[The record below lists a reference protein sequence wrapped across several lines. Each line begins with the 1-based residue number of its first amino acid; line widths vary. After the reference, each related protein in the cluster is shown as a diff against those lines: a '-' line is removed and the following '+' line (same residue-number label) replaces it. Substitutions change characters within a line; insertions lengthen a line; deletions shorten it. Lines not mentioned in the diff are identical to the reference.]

1 MSRISKIPHRILKT
15 PNSGNSYYFRAYI
28 PHDLVQQV
36 GGQKS
41 FRISLQSG
49 IPSQSKRLC
58 RSLSKTLENIF
69 NEIRSGM
76 RSLTIADIKE
86 ILRIEIRKSILHSRH
101 VHLGTNEFSE
111 ESVQESLKHQRNRKE
126 NLKSTLQ
133 QNLKE
138 YESRIDETLE
148 AILSGKEI
156 EIHRNSVDYKQ
167 LRRNFVRIHNLRLK
181 WIEDLLENKGRKDS
195 DLEAEAE
202 TLVEMDLYE
211 RENKVYSTPNKSIQT
226 VSGENG
232 VLETIEGYLE
242 RKRLERT
249 AERTIGEKQA
259 VLEEFCEVTGIDS
272 MEQVSK
278 EVIRNYITVQSKLPL
293 NRKKNPRY
301 RDKTISQ
308 ILEMQDVEVQG
319 VNNINKKLT
328 ILTAFG
334 NWSEK
339 NGFLKQNHFSGM
351 KLDAKKAG
359 AVERENFN
367 DQDLKKILNP
377 QTYLNS
383 TIKGISSVTKKPIS
397 NREAYYW
404 IFLLG
409 IFSGLR
415 TNEMTQLRLEDF
427 QQVDDGVWM
436 IQVQETEETRVKTRN
451 SVRKVPV
458 HPKLIELGILDY
470 IQSLRN
476 QKKERFF
483 WELKMVRGKYGKE
496 VSRFF
501 NEKYLKEVGVW
512 KQTVKVLYC
521 TRHTLIHNLY
531 RKGVDENVIKTLVGH
546 KKEFTM
552 KHYGGNPYDAEQILK
567 EISRV
572 EYPSVDFGG
581 LRVDWKREK

>member
-1 MSRISKIPHRILKT
+1 MFRNSKIPNRILKT

-28 PHDLVQQV
+28 PQDLIQQV

-49 IPSQSKRLC
+49 IPSQSKK
-58 RSLSKTLENIF
+58 LSRNLSIKLEKIF
-69 NEIRSGM
+69 LEIRAGM
-76 RSLTIADIKE
+76 RSLTIEDIKE
-86 ILRIEIRKSILHSRH
+86 ILRIEIRKSILHSHH
-101 VHLGTNEFSE
+101 VHLGTNEFSDE
-111 ESVQESLKHQRNRKE
+111 AVNESLNYQRTRKE
-126 NLKSTLQ
+126 NLKNTLQ

-148 AILSGKEI
+148 EILSTKEI
-156 EIHRNSVDYKQ
+156 EIHRDSVDYKQ
-167 LRRNFVRIHNLRLK
+167 LRRNFVKIHNLRLK
-181 WIEDLLENKGRKDS
+181 WIENLLENKGTKDS
-195 DLEAEAE
+195 DFEAEAE
-202 TLVEMDLYE
+202 NLLGIDLYE
-211 RENKVYSTPNKSIQT
+211 REEKVVQTPNRSIQS
-226 VSGENG
+226 VSGANC
-232 VLETIEGYLE
+232 VLETIESYLNW
-242 RKRLERT
+242 KRLEKT
-249 AERTIGEKQA
+249 AERTIWEKKA
-259 VLEEFCEVTGIDS
+259 VIEEFFEITGLEF

-278 EVIRNYITVQSKLPL
+278 EVIRNYITIQSKLPL
-293 NRKKNPRY
+293 NRKKNPKY

-308 ILEMQDVEVQG
+308 ILEMQNVEVQG

-328 ILTAFG
+328 VLTAFG

-339 NGFLKQNHFSGM
+339 NGFLNQNLFSGM

-359 AVERENFN
+359 AVERENFT

-377 QTYLNS
+377 QTYLSS
-383 TIKGISSVTKKPIS
+383 TIQGISSVTKKPIS

-409 IFSGLR
+409 IFSGMR
-415 TNEMTQLRLEDF
+415 TNEMTQLRLDDF
-427 QQVDDGVWM
+427 QQIDGVWM
-436 IQVQETEETRVKTRN
+436 IQVDETEETRVKTRN
-451 SVRKVPV
+451 SIRKVPV

-470 IQSLRN
+470 IQKLRK
-476 QKKERFF
+476 QKQDRFF

-496 VSRFF
+496 VSRFY

-546 KKEFTM
+546 EKEFTM
-552 KHYGGNPYDAEQILK
+552 KHYGGNPYDAENLLN
-567 EISRV
+567 EISKV
-572 EYPSVDFGG
+572 EYSSVDFGS
-581 LRVDWKREK
+581 LKLDWKKMK

>member
-1 MSRISKIPHRILKT
+1 VFRNSKIPYRILKT

-28 PHDLVQQV
+28 PHDLIQQV

-49 IPSQSKRLC
+49 IPSQSKK
-58 RSLSKTLENIF
+58 LSRNLSIKLEKIF
-69 NEIRSGM
+69 LEIRAGM
-76 RSLTIADIKE
+76 RSLTIEDIKE
-86 ILRIEIRKSILHSRH
+86 ILRIEIRKSILHSHH
-101 VHLGTNEFSE
+101 VHLGTNEFSDE
-111 ESVQESLKHQRNRKE
+111 AVNESLNYQRTRKE
-126 NLKSTLQ
+126 NLKNTLQ

-148 AILSGKEI
+148 EILSTKEI
-156 EIHRNSVDYKQ
+156 EIHRDSVDYKQ
-167 LRRNFVRIHNLRLK
+167 LRRNFVKIHNLRLK
-181 WIEDLLENKGRKDS
+181 WIENLLENKGTKDS
-195 DLEAEAE
+195 DFEAEAE
-202 TLVEMDLYE
+202 NLLGIDLYE
-211 RENKVYSTPNKSIQT
+211 REEKVVQTPNRSIQS
-226 VSGENG
+226 VSGANC
-232 VLETIEGYLE
+232 VLETIESYLNW
-242 RKRLERT
+242 KRLEKT
-249 AERTIGEKQA
+249 AERTIWEKKA
-259 VLEEFCEVTGIDS
+259 VIEEFFEITGLEF

-278 EVIRNYITVQSKLPL
+278 EVIRNYITIQSKLPL
-293 NRKKNPRY
+293 NRKKNPKY

-308 ILEMQDVEVQG
+308 ILEMQNVEVQG

-328 ILTAFG
+328 VLTAFG

-339 NGFLKQNHFSGM
+339 NGFLNQNLFSGM

-359 AVERENFN
+359 AVERENFT

-377 QTYLNS
+377 QTYLSS
-383 TIKGISSVTKKPIS
+383 TIQGISSVTKKPIS

-409 IFSGLR
+409 IFSGMR
-415 TNEMTQLRLEDF
+415 TNEMTQLRLDDF
-427 QQVDDGVWM
+427 QQIDGVWM
-436 IQVQETEETRVKTRN
+436 IQVDETEETRVKTRN
-451 SVRKVPV
+451 SIRKVPV

-470 IQSLRN
+470 IQKLRK
-476 QKKERFF
+476 QKQDRFF

-496 VSRFF
+496 VSRFY

-546 KKEFTM
+546 EKEFTM
-552 KHYGGNPYDAEQILK
+552 KHYGGNPYDAENLLN
-567 EISRV
+567 EISKV
-572 EYPSVDFGG
+572 EYSSVDFGS
-581 LRVDWKREK
+581 LKVDWKRVR

>member
-1 MSRISKIPHRILKT
+1 MFRNSKIPYRILKT

-28 PHDLVQQV
+28 PHDLIQQV

-49 IPSQSKRLC
+49 IPSQSKK
-58 RSLSKTLENIF
+58 LSRNLSIKLEKIF
-69 NEIRSGM
+69 LEIRAGM
-76 RSLTIADIKE
+76 RSLTIEDIKE
-86 ILRIEIRKSILHSRH
+86 ILRIEIRKSILHSHH
-101 VHLGTNEFSE
+101 VHLGTNEFSDE
-111 ESVQESLKHQRNRKE
+111 AVNESLNYQRTRKE
-126 NLKSTLQ
+126 NLKNTLQ

-148 AILSGKEI
+148 EILSTKEI
-156 EIHRNSVDYKQ
+156 EIHRDSVDYKQ
-167 LRRNFVRIHNLRLK
+167 LRRNFVKIHNLRLK
-181 WIEDLLENKGRKDS
+181 WIENLLENKGTKDS
-195 DLEAEAE
+195 DFEAEAE
-202 TLVEMDLYE
+202 NLLGIDLYE
-211 RENKVYSTPNKSIQT
+211 REEKVVQTPNRSIQS
-226 VSGENG
+226 VSGANC
-232 VLETIEGYLE
+232 VLETIESYLNW
-242 RKRLERT
+242 KRLEKT
-249 AERTIGEKQA
+249 AERTIWEKKA
-259 VLEEFCEVTGIDS
+259 VIEEFFEITELEF

-278 EVIRNYITVQSKLPL
+278 EVIRNYITIQSKLPL
-293 NRKKNPRY
+293 NRKKNPKY

-308 ILEMQDVEVQG
+308 ILEMQNVEVQG

-328 ILTAFG
+328 VLTAFG

-339 NGFLKQNHFSGM
+339 NGFLNQNLFSGM

-359 AVERENFN
+359 AVERENFT

-377 QTYLNS
+377 QTYLSS
-383 TIKGISSVTKKPIS
+383 TIQGISSVTKKPIS

-409 IFSGLR
+409 IFSGMR
-415 TNEMTQLRLEDF
+415 TNEMTQLRLDDF
-427 QQVDDGVWM
+427 QQIDGVWM
-436 IQVQETEETRVKTRN
+436 IQVDETEETRVKTRN
-451 SVRKVPV
+451 SIRKVPV

-470 IQSLRN
+470 IQKLRK
-476 QKKERFF
+476 QKQDRFF

-496 VSRFF
+496 VSRFY

-546 KKEFTM
+546 EKEFTM
-552 KHYGGNPYDAEQILK
+552 KHYGGNPYDAENLLN
-567 EISRV
+567 EISKV
-572 EYPSVDFGG
+572 EYSSVDFGS
-581 LRVDWKREK
+581 LKVDWKKMK

>member
-1 MSRISKIPHRILKT
+1 MFRNSKIPNRILKT

-28 PHDLVQQV
+28 PHDLIQQV

-49 IPSQSKRLC
+49 IPSQSKK
-58 RSLSKTLENIF
+58 LSRNLSIILEKIF
-69 NEIRSGM
+69 LEIRAGM
-76 RSLTIADIKE
+76 RSLTIEDIKE
-86 ILRIEIRKSILHSRH
+86 ILRIEIRKSILHSHH
-101 VHLGTNEFSE
+101 VHLGTNEFSDE
-111 ESVQESLKHQRNRKE
+111 AVNESLNYQRTRKE
-126 NLKSTLQ
+126 NLKNTLQ

-148 AILSGKEI
+148 EILSTKEI
-156 EIHRNSVDYKQ
+156 EIHRDSVDYKQ
-167 LRRNFVRIHNLRLK
+167 LRRNFVKIHNLRLK
-181 WIEDLLENKGRKDS
+181 WIENLLENKGTKDS
-195 DLEAEAE
+195 DFEAEAE
-202 TLVEMDLYE
+202 NLLGIDLYE
-211 RENKVYSTPNKSIQT
+211 REEKVVQTPNRSIQS
-226 VSGENG
+226 VSGANC
-232 VLETIEGYLE
+232 VLETIESYLNW
-242 RKRLERT
+242 KRLEKT
-249 AERTIGEKQA
+249 AERTIWEKKA
-259 VLEEFCEVTGIDS
+259 VIEEFFEITELEF

-278 EVIRNYITVQSKLPL
+278 EVIRNYITIQSKLPL
-293 NRKKNPRY
+293 NRKKNPKY

-308 ILEMQDVEVQG
+308 ILEMQNVEVQG

-328 ILTAFG
+328 VLTAFG

-339 NGFLKQNHFSGM
+339 NGFLNQNLFSGM

-359 AVERENFN
+359 AVERENFT

-377 QTYLNS
+377 QTYLSS
-383 TIKGISSVTKKPIS
+383 TIQGISSVTKKPIS

-409 IFSGLR
+409 IFSGMR
-415 TNEMTQLRLEDF
+415 TNEMTQLRLDDF
-427 QQVDDGVWM
+427 QQIDGVWM
-436 IQVQETEETRVKTRN
+436 IQVDETEETRVKTRN
-451 SVRKVPV
+451 SIRKVPV

-470 IQSLRN
+470 IQKLRK
-476 QKKERFF
+476 QKQDRFF

-496 VSRFF
+496 VSRFY

-546 KKEFTM
+546 EKEFTM
-552 KHYGGNPYDAEQILK
+552 KHYGGNPYDAENLLN
-567 EISRV
+567 EISKV
-572 EYPSVDFGG
+572 EYSSVDFGS
-581 LRVDWKREK
+581 LKVDWKKMK

>member
-1 MSRISKIPHRILKT
+1 MFRNSKIPYRILKT

-28 PHDLVQQV
+28 PQDLIQQV

-49 IPSQSKRLC
+49 IPSHSKK
-58 RSLSKTLENIF
+58 LSRNLSIILEKIF
-69 NEIRSGM
+69 LEIRAGM
-76 RSLTIADIKE
+76 RSLTIEDIKE
-86 ILRIEIRKSILHSRH
+86 ILRIEIRKSILHSHH
-101 VHLGTNEFSE
+101 VHLGTNEFSDE
-111 ESVQESLKHQRNRKE
+111 AVNESLNYQRTRKE
-126 NLKSTLQ
+126 NLKNTLQ

-148 AILSGKEI
+148 EILSTKEI
-156 EIHRNSVDYKQ
+156 EIHRDSVDYKQ
-167 LRRNFVRIHNLRLK
+167 LRRNFVKIHNLRLK
-181 WIEDLLENKGRKDS
+181 WIENLLENRGRKDS
-195 DLEAEAE
+195 DFEAEAE
-202 TLVEMDLYE
+202 NLLGIDLYE
-211 RENKVYSTPNKSIQT
+211 REEKVVQTPNRSIQS
-226 VSGENG
+226 VSGANC
-232 VLETIEGYLE
+232 VLETIESYLNW
-242 RKRLERT
+242 KRLEKT
-249 AERTIGEKQA
+249 AERTIWEKKA
-259 VLEEFCEVTGIDS
+259 VIEEFFEITELEF

-278 EVIRNYITVQSKLPL
+278 EVIRNYITIQSKLPL
-293 NRKKNPRY
+293 NRKKNPKY

-308 ILEMQDVEVQG
+308 ILEMQNVEVQG

-328 ILTAFG
+328 VLTAFG

-339 NGFLKQNHFSGM
+339 NGFLNQNLFSGM

-359 AVERENFN
+359 AVERENFT

-377 QTYLNS
+377 QTYLSS
-383 TIKGISSVTKKPIS
+383 TIQGISSVTKKPIS

-409 IFSGLR
+409 IFSGMR
-415 TNEMTQLRLEDF
+415 TNEMTQLRLDDF
-427 QQVDDGVWM
+427 QQIDGVWM
-436 IQVQETEETRVKTRN
+436 IQVDETEETRVKTRN
-451 SVRKVPV
+451 SIRKVPV

-470 IQSLRN
+470 IQKLRK
-476 QKKERFF
+476 QKQDRFF

-496 VSRFF
+496 VSRFY

-546 KKEFTM
+546 EKEFTM
-552 KHYGGNPYDAEQILK
+552 KHYGGNPYDAENLLN
-567 EISRV
+567 EISKV
-572 EYPSVDFGG
+572 EYSSVDFGS
-581 LRVDWKREK
+581 LKVDWKKMK

>member
-1 MSRISKIPHRILKT
+1 MFRNSKIPYRILKT

-28 PHDLVQQV
+28 PHDLIQQV

-49 IPSQSKRLC
+49 IPSQSKK
-58 RSLSKTLENIF
+58 LSRNLSIKLEKIF
-69 NEIRSGM
+69 LEIRAGM
-76 RSLTIADIKE
+76 RSLTIEDIKE
-86 ILRIEIRKSILHSRH
+86 ILRIEIRKSILHSHH
-101 VHLGTNEFSE
+101 VHLGTNEFSDE
-111 ESVQESLKHQRNRKE
+111 AVNESLNYQRTRKE
-126 NLKSTLQ
+126 NLKNTLQ

-148 AILSGKEI
+148 EILSTKEI
-156 EIHRNSVDYKQ
+156 EIHRDSVDYKQ
-167 LRRNFVRIHNLRLK
+167 LRRNFVKIHNLRLK
-181 WIEDLLENKGRKDS
+181 WIENLLENKGTKDS
-195 DLEAEAE
+195 DFEAEAE
-202 TLVEMDLYE
+202 NLLGIDLYE
-211 RENKVYSTPNKSIQT
+211 REEKVVQTPNRSIQS
-226 VSGENG
+226 VSGANC
-232 VLETIEGYLE
+232 VLETIESYLNW
-242 RKRLERT
+242 KRLEKT
-249 AERTIGEKQA
+249 AERTIWEKKA
-259 VLEEFCEVTGIDS
+259 VIEEFFEITELEF

-278 EVIRNYITVQSKLPL
+278 EVIRNYITIQSKLPL
-293 NRKKNPRY
+293 NRKKNPKY

-308 ILEMQDVEVQG
+308 ILEMQNVEVQG

-328 ILTAFG
+328 VLTAFG

-339 NGFLKQNHFSGM
+339 NGFLNQNLFSGM

-359 AVERENFN
+359 AVERENFT

-377 QTYLNS
+377 QTYLSS
-383 TIKGISSVTKKPIS
+383 TIQGISSVTKKPIS

-409 IFSGLR
+409 IFSGMR
-415 TNEMTQLRLEDF
+415 TNEMTQLRLDDF
-427 QQVDDGVWM
+427 QQIDGVWM
-436 IQVQETEETRVKTRN
+436 IQVDETEETRVKTRN
-451 SVRKVPV
+451 SIRKVPV

-470 IQSLRN
+470 IQKLRK
-476 QKKERFF
+476 QKQDRFF

-496 VSRFF
+496 VSRFY

-546 KKEFTM
+546 EKEFTM
-552 KHYGGNPYDAEQILK
+552 KHYGGNPYDAENLLN
-567 EISRV
+567 EISKV
-572 EYPSVDFGG
+572 EYSSVDFGS
-581 LRVDWKREK
+581 LKLDWKKMK

>member
-1 MSRISKIPHRILKT
+1 MFRNSKIPYRILKT

-28 PHDLVQQV
+28 PHDLIQQV

-49 IPSQSKRLC
+49 IPSQSKK
-58 RSLSKTLENIF
+58 LSRNLSIKLEKIF
-69 NEIRSGM
+69 LEIRAGM
-76 RSLTIADIKE
+76 RSLTIEDIKE
-86 ILRIEIRKSILHSRH
+86 ILRIEIRKSILHSHH
-101 VHLGTNEFSE
+101 VHLGTNEFSDE
-111 ESVQESLKHQRNRKE
+111 AVNESLNYQRTRKE
-126 NLKSTLQ
+126 NLKNTLQ

-148 AILSGKEI
+148 EILSTKEI
-156 EIHRNSVDYKQ
+156 EIHRDSVDYKQ
-167 LRRNFVRIHNLRLK
+167 LRRNFVKIHNLRLK
-181 WIEDLLENKGRKDS
+181 WIENLLENKGTKDS
-195 DLEAEAE
+195 DFEAEAE
-202 TLVEMDLYE
+202 NLLGIDLYE
-211 RENKVYSTPNKSIQT
+211 REEKVVQTPNRSIQS
-226 VSGENG
+226 VSGANC
-232 VLETIEGYLE
+232 VLETIESYLNW
-242 RKRLERT
+242 KRLEKT
-249 AERTIGEKQA
+249 AERTIWEKKA
-259 VLEEFCEVTGIDS
+259 VIEEFFEITELEF

-278 EVIRNYITVQSKLPL
+278 EVIRNYITIQSKLPL
-293 NRKKNPRY
+293 NRKKNPKY

-308 ILEMQDVEVQG
+308 ILEMQNVEVQG

-328 ILTAFG
+328 VLTAFG

-339 NGFLKQNHFSGM
+339 NGFLNQNLFSGM

-359 AVERENFN
+359 AVERENFT

-377 QTYLNS
+377 QTYLSS
-383 TIKGISSVTKKPIS
+383 TIQGISSVTKKPIS

-409 IFSGLR
+409 IFSGMR

-427 QQVDDGVWM
+427 QQIDGVWM
-436 IQVQETEETRVKTRN
+436 IQVDETEETRVKTRN
-451 SVRKVPV
+451 SIRKVPV

-470 IQSLRN
+470 LQRLKK
-476 QKKERFF
+476 QKQERFF

-496 VSRFF
+496 VSRFY

-546 KKEFTM
+546 EKEFTM
-552 KHYGGNPYDAEQILK
+552 KHYGGNPYDAENLLN
-567 EISRV
+567 EISKV
-572 EYPSVDFGG
+572 EYSSVDFGS
-581 LRVDWKREK
+581 LKVDWKKMK

>member
-1 MSRISKIPHRILKT
+1 VFRNSKIPYRILKT

-28 PHDLVQQV
+28 PHDLIQQV

-49 IPSQSKRLC
+49 IPSQSKK
-58 RSLSKTLENIF
+58 LSRNLSIKLEKIF
-69 NEIRSGM
+69 LEIRAGM
-76 RSLTIADIKE
+76 RSLTIEDIKE
-86 ILRIEIRKSILHSRH
+86 ILRIEIRKSILHSHH
-101 VHLGTNEFSE
+101 VHLGTNEFSDE
-111 ESVQESLKHQRNRKE
+111 AVNESLNYQRTRKE
-126 NLKSTLQ
+126 NLKNTLQ

-148 AILSGKEI
+148 EILSTKEI
-156 EIHRNSVDYKQ
+156 EIHRDSVDYKQ
-167 LRRNFVRIHNLRLK
+167 LRRNFVKIHNLRLK
-181 WIEDLLENKGRKDS
+181 WIENLLENKGTKDS
-195 DLEAEAE
+195 DFEAEAE
-202 TLVEMDLYE
+202 NLLGIDLYE
-211 RENKVYSTPNKSIQT
+211 REEKVVQTPNRSIQS
-226 VSGENG
+226 VSGANC
-232 VLETIEGYLE
+232 VLETIESYLNW
-242 RKRLERT
+242 KRLEKT
-249 AERTIGEKQA
+249 AERTIWEKKA
-259 VLEEFCEVTGIDS
+259 VIEEFFEITELEF

-278 EVIRNYITVQSKLPL
+278 EVIRNYITIQSKLPL
-293 NRKKNPRY
+293 NRKKNPKY

-308 ILEMQDVEVQG
+308 ILEMQNVEVQG

-328 ILTAFG
+328 VLTAFG

-339 NGFLKQNHFSGM
+339 NGFLNQNLFSGM

-359 AVERENFN
+359 AVERENFT

-377 QTYLNS
+377 QTYLSS
-383 TIKGISSVTKKPIS
+383 TIQGISSVTKKPIS

-409 IFSGLR
+409 IFSGMR
-415 TNEMTQLRLEDF
+415 TNEMTQLRLDDF
-427 QQVDDGVWM
+427 QQIDGVWM
-436 IQVQETEETRVKTRN
+436 IQVDETEETRVKTRN
-451 SVRKVPV
+451 SIRKVPV

-470 IQSLRN
+470 IQKLRK
-476 QKKERFF
+476 QKQDRFF

-496 VSRFF
+496 VSRFY

-546 KKEFTM
+546 EKEFTM
-552 KHYGGNPYDAEQILK
+552 KHYGGNPYDAENLLN
-567 EISRV
+567 EISKV
-572 EYPSVDFGG
+572 EYSSVDFGS
-581 LRVDWKREK
+581 LKVDWKKMK